1 MYCPNCGQQLPDSTK
16 FCINCGKALQIVQK
30 QPTSNYQPVVTAT
43 PVAPPPINQ
52 VPVQP
57 MPTRRKPWY
66 KRWWIWVIL
75 GVVSTLIISAIG
87 NTYGKKTKPSNTGTS
102 SSAAVSGNQ
111 NLVTNEPESYSIGDS
126 YEAKGLIITV
136 DSCEEYVNDNKYYQP
151 KDGNIY
157 IKVHITIENN
167 STSDKSVGTGLF
179 ECYADN
185 AIIDREW
192 LIGDDDDLTIYDSI
206 SPGRTVAGSLYYEVP
221 KDSSVELEFTPSYLS
236 NSKRVVYKIK

>member
-1 MYCPNCGQQLPDSTK
+1 MFCPNCGQQQPDNSK
-16 FCINCGKALQIVQK
+16 FCNNCGKPLQATPAVPQ
-30 QPTSNYQPVVTAT
+30 QPVVTAT

-57 MPTRRKPWY
+57 APKRRKPWY
-66 KRWWIWVIL
+66 ARWWIWVIL
-75 GVVSTLIISAIG
+75 GVVSTLIISVIG
-87 NTYGKKTKPSNTGTS
+87 NTYGKKTKPSNTGTNS
-102 SSAAVSGNQ
+102 SVAVSGNQ
-111 NLVTNEPESYSIGDS
+111 NSVTNEPEFYTIGDS
-126 YEAKGLIITV
+126 YEANGLIITV
-136 DSCEEYVNDNKYYQP
+136 DNCEEYVNDNKYYQP

-192 LIGDDDDLTIYDSI
+192 LVGDDDDLTIYDSI
-206 SPGRTVAGSLYYEVP
+206 SPGRTVSGSLYYEVP
-221 KDSSVELEFTPSYLS
+221 KGSSVELEFTPSYLS